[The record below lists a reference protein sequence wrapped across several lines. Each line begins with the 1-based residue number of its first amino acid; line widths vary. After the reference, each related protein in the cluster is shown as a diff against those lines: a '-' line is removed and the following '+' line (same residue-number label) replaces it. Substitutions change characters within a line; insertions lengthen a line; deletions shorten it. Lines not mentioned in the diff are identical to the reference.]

1 VKVPELLLRRLAVLF
16 PIGEKNMPLD
26 NNLDSNIEPSQTR
39 RRFLGGAAMTMTM
52 TMTLAAAPFAMTGSA
67 WAKSG
72 KASALDALDKASEW
86 INSPPLTAD
95 SLRGKVVLVD
105 FWTYTCINWLRT
117 LPYVRAWAEKYK
129 NQGLVVIGV
138 HSPEFGFE
146 KNVENVRR
154 AVKEMGVDYPVAID
168 SDHLIWNAF
177 QNEYWPALYFIDALG
192 KIRHH
197 QFGEGEY
204 EQSERTIQE
213 LLTESGNKGLSRDL
227 VSVEARGAEIAAD
240 WKDLKSAENYVG
252 AERTESFSSPG
263 GAALNK
269 PRTYTVPARL
279 SLNEW
284 ALAGD
289 WTVQK
294 RSIVL
299 NQADGRISYSFH
311 ARDLHLVMGPATRGN
326 SVRFRVLID
335 GKMPAAAH
343 GGDLDEQGNG
353 RVSEQRMYQLI
364 RQPMPITDRL
374 FEIEFLDPGVEAF
387 SFTFG

>member
-1 VKVPELLLRRLAVLF
+1 
-16 PIGEKNMPLD
+16 MPLE
-26 NNLDSNIEPSQTR
+26 NNLASNFGSDAEPGQTR
-39 RRFLGGAAMTMTM
+39 RRFLGGAAMAMTM
-52 TMTLAAAPFAMTGSA
+52 TVAAAPFAMIGSA
-67 WAKSG
+67 RAKSG
-72 KASALDALDKASEW
+72 KTSELDALDKASEW

-95 SLRGKVVLVD
+95 SLRGKVVLID
-105 FWTYTCINWLRT
+105 FWTYSCINWQRT

-154 AVKEMGVDYPVAID
+154 AVKDMAVDYPVAID

-177 QNEYWPALYFIDALG
+177 HNEYWPALYFIDALG

-213 LLTESGNKGLSRDL
+213 LLTESGNKGFSRDL
-227 VSVEARGAEIAAD
+227 VTVEPSGAEVAAD

-252 AERTESFSSPG
+252 AERTKNFSSPG
-263 GAALNK
+263 GAALNR
-269 PRTYTVPARL
+269 PRTYKVPASL

-289 WTVQK
+289 WTIQK
-294 RSIVL
+294 GSIVL
-299 NQADGRISYSFH
+299 NQANGRISYRFH

-326 SVRFRVLID
+326 SVRFRVFID
-335 GKMPAAAH
+335 GQMPASAH
-343 GGDLDEQGNG
+343 GGDVDEKGNG
-353 RVSEQRMYQLI
+353 TVVEQRMYQLI
-364 RQPMPITDRL
+364 RQPLPITDRV

>member
-1 VKVPELLLRRLAVLF
+1 
-16 PIGEKNMPLD
+16 MPLE
-26 NNLDSNIEPSQTR
+26 NNLASNFGSDAEPGQTR
-39 RRFLGGAAMTMTM
+39 RRFLGGAAMAMTM
-52 TMTLAAAPFAMTGSA
+52 TVAAAPFAMIGSA
-67 WAKSG
+67 VAKSA
-72 KASALDALDKASEW
+72 KASELDALDKASEW

-95 SLRGKVVLVD
+95 SLRGKVVLID

-138 HSPEFGFE
+138 HSPEFAFE

-154 AVKEMGVDYPVAID
+154 AVKDMGVDYPVAID

-177 QNEYWPALYFIDALG
+177 QNEYWPALYVIDALG

-213 LLTESGNKGLSRDL
+213 LLTESGNKGFGRDL
-227 VSVEARGAEIAAD
+227 VTVEARGAEVAAD

-252 AERTESFSSPG
+252 AQRTENFSSPG
-263 GAALNK
+263 GAALNR
-269 PRTYTVPARL
+269 PRTYKVPASL

-289 WTVQK
+289 WTIQK
-294 RSIVL
+294 QSIVL
-299 NQADGRISYSFH
+299 NQANGRISYRFH

-335 GKMPAAAH
+335 GKVPADAH
-343 GGDLDEQGNG
+343 GGDVDEQGNG

-364 RQPMPITDRL
+364 RQPLPITDRV